1 MSRTEYHIPVLLD
14 QTIALLVH
22 DRDGKYLD
30 GTLGGGGHSKKILE
44 TLSEKGFLL
53 GVDRDQAA
61 IDHASKL
68 LSCYP
73 NFKAANINF
82 GSINELEYIN
92 FGLRF
97 DGILLDLGVSSK
109 QIDDSERGFSYSADG
124 ELDMRMDRD
133 DMTSAFG
140 IVNNYSEK
148 ELSEIFFK
156 YGEENRSR
164 TIAEKITAAREKKEI
179 KTTSELAAIISTV
192 VSGKYRI
199 KTLSRI
205 FQALRIEVN
214 NELKELESILN
225 FSLEILNPKG
235 RAAVISYHSL
245 EDRIVKQF
253 IAENSKGCKCPTD
266 FPRCVCGN
274 EPIIIPVTKKPVVP
288 DENEIRANPRSRSAK
303 LRVYEKI

>member
-1 MSRTEYHIPVLLD
+1 MSSTEYHIPVLLE
-14 QTIALLVH
+14 QTIELLVH
-22 DRDGKYLD
+22 DRDGKYMD

-44 TLSEKGFLL
+44 TLSDKGFLL

-61 IDHASKL
+61 IDHTSKIL
-68 LSCYP
+68 GGYS
-73 NFKAANINF
+73 NFKTANISF
-82 GSINELEYIN
+82 GKVNELEDIT

-109 QIDDSERGFSYSADG
+109 QIDDAERGFSYSSDG
-124 ELDMRMDRD
+124 ELDMRMDRE

-140 IVNNYSEK
+140 IVNNYAEK
-148 ELSEIFFK
+148 ELSEIFFR

-164 TIAEKITAAREKKEI
+164 TIAERIVQAREKKEI
-179 KTTSELAAIISTV
+179 KTTSELADIISTV
-192 VSGKYRI
+192 VSGKYKV

-235 RAAVISYHSL
+235 RVAVISYHSL

-253 IAENSKGCKCPTD
+253 ITEHSTGCKCPPN

-274 EPIIIPVTKKPVVP
+274 KPVIAPVTKKPVIP
-288 DENEIRANPRSRSAK
+288 GEEEIRANPRSRSAK
-303 LRVYEKI
+303 LRVYEKL